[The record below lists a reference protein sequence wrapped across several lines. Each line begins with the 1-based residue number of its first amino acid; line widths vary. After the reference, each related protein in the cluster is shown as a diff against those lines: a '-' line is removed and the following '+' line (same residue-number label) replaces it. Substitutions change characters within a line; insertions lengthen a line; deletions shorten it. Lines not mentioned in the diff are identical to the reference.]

1 MGWILFSTLGK
12 ISKLLHLGILTD
24 KEIVNKKEKNNQHFF
39 IVLPGQIPILVQYFP
54 FFFNIFWGG
63 E

>member
-24 KEIVNKKEKNNQHFF
+24 KEIVNKKRKKQPAFF
-39 IVLPGQIPILVQYFP
+39 HCSPWANSNLTVLSLLL
-54 FFFNIFWGG
+54 
-63 E
+63 